1 MLIRLL
7 SADFPRS
14 RVLAVMLVLLLIAL
28 LGAPFI
34 FPGVKA
40 LNVAAKIL
48 VFIVLVAS
56 FDLLL
61 GYTGIVSF
69 AHTMFFGIG
78 AYGIAIASTHM
89 GPTWSALAVG
99 LLVSLLLSFVLALLI
114 GLFSLR
120 VKAIF
125 FAMITLAVASAFLT
139 LASQLSEFTG
149 GEDGLSFKV
158 PAVLSPSFEFAD
170 APFLGVAL
178 DGRLLCYYLLFATA
192 LVLLLA
198 MLRIVNSP
206 FGRVLQAIRENEFRA
221 EAIGYRVVV
230 YRTTSSILSALFAC
244 LAGAMLALWLRYNG
258 PDTSL
263 SFEIMMDV
271 LLIVVIG
278 GMGTVYGAAIG
289 AALFLV
295 AQSYLQD
302 LLRLGSEAASTLP
315 WLAALLSP
323 DRWLLWLGVL
333 FVLSVYYFP
342 TGIVGKLRV
351 GAATRA
357 HLRTQL
363 AAGADPSD
371 QPSKA

>member
-1 MLIRLL
+1 MLTRLL
-7 SADFPRS
+7 SNDMPRS
-14 RVLAVMLVLLLIAL
+14 RVLAALLIVLLLGLAF
-28 LGAPFI
+28 APFL

-40 LNVAAKIL
+40 LNVAAKVLI
-48 VFIVLVAS
+48 FIVLVAS

-78 AYGIAIASTHM
+78 AYGIAIATTRI
-89 GPTWSALAVG
+89 GPTWAALLVGLGSALC
-99 LLVSLLLSFVLALLI
+99 LSFVLALVI

-120 VKAIF
+120 VRAIF
-125 FAMITLAVASAFLT
+125 FAMITLAVASAFST

-149 GEDGLSFKV
+149 GEDGLTFKL
-158 PAVLSPSFEFAD
+158 PEILSPSYAFTQDE
-170 APFLGVAL
+170 FLGVML
-178 DGRLLCYYLLFATA
+178 DGRLASYYLLFVMA
-192 LVLLLA
+192 LVLLL
-198 MLRIVNSP
+198 MLLRIVNSP

-230 YRTTSSILSALFAC
+230 YRTISSILSALFAC
-244 LAGAMLALWLRYNG
+244 IAGAMLALWLRYNG

-278 GMGTVYGAAIG
+278 GMGTMYGAVIG
-289 AALFLV
+289 ATLFMV

-302 LLRLGSEAASTLP
+302 LLRLGSEATAAVP
-315 WLAALLSP
+315 WLSALLSP
-323 DRWLLWLGVL
+323 QRWLLWLGVL

-342 TGIVGKLRV
+342 SGVVGRLR
-351 GAATRA
+351 
-357 HLRTQL
+357 LRS
-363 AAGADPSD
+363 ARKSAGAGRP
-371 QPSKA
+371 

>member
-1 MLIRLL
+1 MLSRLL
-7 SADFPRS
+7 SHDLPRN
-14 RVLAVMLVLLLIAL
+14 RVLALILLAVFIGLAF
-28 LGAPFI
+28 APFL

-40 LNVAAKIL
+40 LNVAAKVLI
-48 VFIVLVAS
+48 FIVLVAA

-78 AYGIAIASTHM
+78 AYGVAMACTRF
-89 GPTWSALAVG
+89 GPTWGALALGVG
-99 LLVSLLLSFVLALLI
+99 GALALSLLLSLAV

-120 VKAIF
+120 VRAIF
-125 FAMITLAVASAFLT
+125 FAMITLAVAAAFQT
-139 LASQLSEFTG
+139 LASQLSDFTG
-149 GEDGLSFKV
+149 GEDGLTFKL
-158 PAVLSPSFEFAD
+158 PELLSPSFE
-170 APFLGVAL
+170 PFENPMLGVL
-178 DGRLLCYYLLFATA
+178 IDGKIITYYLLFGVCTA
-192 LVLLLA
+192 LVLALLR
-198 MLRIVNSP
+198 MVNSP

-230 YRTTSSILSALFAC
+230 YRTLSSVISALFAT

-278 GMGTVYGAAIG
+278 GMGTIYGALIG
-289 AALFLV
+289 SVLFLI

-302 LLRLGSEAASTLP
+302 LLKLGSEATASVPVLS
-315 WLAALLSP
+315 ALLSP

-342 TGIVGKLRV
+342 TGVVGRLR
-351 GAATRA
+351 A
-357 HLRTQL
+357 RTQAL
-363 AAGADPSD
+363 ATP
-371 QPSKA
+371 P

>member
-1 MLIRLL
+1 MFLKRLL
-7 SADFPRS
+7 SNDTPKS
-14 RVLAVMLVLLLIAL
+14 RLLALLLVALFIAL
-28 LGAPFI
+28 AFAPFI

-40 LNVAAKIL
+40 LSVAAKIL
-48 VFIVLVAS
+48 VFVVLVAS

-78 AYGIAIASTHM
+78 AYGIAISATRLGPSWGAVLLGLAAS
-89 GPTWSALAVG
+89 LAIS
-99 LLVSLLLSFVLALLI
+99 LVLSFAI

-120 VKAIF
+120 VRAIF
-125 FAMITLAVASAFLT
+125 FAMITLAVASAFQT
-139 LASQLSEFTG
+139 LASQLSDFTG
-149 GEDGLSFKV
+149 GEDGLTFKL
-158 PAVLSPSFEFAD
+158 PELISPSFEFSEE
-170 APFLGVAL
+170 PFLGVSL
-178 DGRLLCYYLLFATA
+178 DGRLLCYYLLFVAA
-192 LVLLLA
+192 AVLVLAL
-198 MLRIVNSP
+198 LRIVNSP

-230 YRTTSSILSALFAC
+230 YRTTAAVLSALFAT
-244 LAGAMLALWLRYNG
+244 LAGAMLAIWLRYNG

-263 SFEIMMDV
+263 SFEIMIDV

-278 GMGTVYGAAIG
+278 GMGTIYGAAIG
-289 AALFLV
+289 AVLFVV

-302 LLRLGSEAASTLP
+302 LLRIGNEAASGLP

-342 TGIVGKLRV
+342 TGIVGKLRAR
-351 GAATRA
+351 AAR
-357 HLRTQL
+357 
-363 AAGADPSD
+363 
-371 QPSKA
+371 

>member
-1 MLIRLL
+1 MLSRIL
-7 SADFPRS
+7 SKDFPRS
-14 RVLAVMLVLLLIAL
+14 HVLAVVLLVIL
-28 LGAPFI
+28 LGLLAAPFV

-40 LNVAAKIL
+40 LNVAAKVLI
-48 VFIVLVAS
+48 FTVLVAS

-78 AYGIAIASTHM
+78 AYGVAIATTRL
-89 GPTWSALAVG
+89 GPTWEAVLLGILLALA
-99 LLVSLLLSFVLALLI
+99 LALGLALCV

-120 VKAIF
+120 VRAIF
-125 FAMITLAVASAFLT
+125 FAMITLAVASAFQT
-139 LASQLSEFTG
+139 LASQLSDLTG
-149 GEDGLSFKV
+149 GEDGLTFKL
-158 PAVLSPSFEFAD
+158 PEWLSPSFE
-170 APFLGVAL
+170 PFENEVFGVLL
-178 DGRLLCYYLLFATA
+178 DGKILSYYLLFTVA
-192 LVLLLA
+192 VLLFLA
-198 MLRIVNSP
+198 LLRIVNSP

-230 YRTTSSILSALFAC
+230 YRTTSSVLSALFAC
-244 LAGAMLALWLRYNG
+244 LAGAMLAIWLRYNG

-278 GMGTVYGAAIG
+278 GMGTMYGAAVG
-289 AALFLV
+289 AVLFLI

-302 LLRLGSEAASTLP
+302 LLRVGSEAAAAVP

-342 TGIVGKLRV
+342 TGVVGRLR
-351 GAATRA
+351 
-357 HLRTQL
+357 
-363 AAGADPSD
+363 AGVKSG
-371 QPSKA
+371 SS

>member
-1 MLIRLL
+1 MLNRIL
-7 SADFPRS
+7 SNDLPRS
-14 RVLAVMLVLLLIAL
+14 RWLALLLAVLVLGLAFT
-28 LGAPFI
+28 PFV

-40 LNVAAKIL
+40 LNVAAKVL
-48 VFIVLVAS
+48 VFVVLVAS

-78 AYGIAIASTHM
+78 AYGIAIATTRL
-89 GPTWSALAVG
+89 GPTWEALAVG
-99 LLVSLLLSFVLALLI
+99 LGASLLLSLLLALAV

-120 VKAIF
+120 VRAIF
-125 FAMITLAVASAFLT
+125 FAMITLAVASAFQT
-139 LASQLSEFTG
+139 LASQLSELTG
-149 GEDGLSFKV
+149 GEDGLTFKV
-158 PAVLSPSFEFAD
+158 PELLSPSFEWAEE
-170 APFLGVAL
+170 PFLGVSL
-178 DGRLLCYYLLFATA
+178 DGRLICYYLLFVLAV
-192 LVLLLA
+192 VLLLA
-198 MLRIVNSP
+198 LLRIVNSP

-230 YRTTSSILSALFAC
+230 YRTVSSILSALFAC

-263 SFEIMMDV
+263 SFELMLDV

-278 GMGTVYGAAIG
+278 GMGTIYGAAIG
-289 AALFLV
+289 SALFLV

-302 LLRLGSEAASTLP
+302 LLRLGSEATASLP
-315 WLAALLSP
+315 WLSSLLSP

-342 TGIVGKLRV
+342 TGVVGRLR
-351 GAATRA
+351 AP
-357 HLRTQL
+357 
-363 AAGADPSD
+363 AGG
-371 QPSKA
+371 QKAPH

>member
-1 MLIRLL
+1 MLHRIL
-7 SADFPRS
+7 SNDLPRS
-14 RVLAVMLVLLLIAL
+14 RWLSLLLVLLVLAL
-28 LGAPFI
+28 ALTPFI
-34 FPGVKA
+34 FPGVKP
-40 LNVAAKIL
+40 LNVAAKVLI
-48 VFIVLVAS
+48 FIVLVAS

-78 AYGIAIASTHM
+78 AYGIAIATTRM
-89 GPTWSALAVG
+89 GPTWAALGVGLGGG
-99 LLVSLLLSFVLALLI
+99 LLVSLVLAWLI

-120 VKAIF
+120 VRAIF

-139 LASQLSEFTG
+139 LASQLHEFSG

-158 PAVLSPSFEFAD
+158 PAVLSPSFEFSET
-170 APFLGVAL
+170 PFLGASL
-178 DGRLLCYYLLFATA
+178 DGRLLCYYLLFGCAVG
-192 LVLLLA
+192 LFLA

-221 EAIGYRVVV
+221 ESIGYRVVV
-230 YRTTSSILSALFAC
+230 YRTISSILSALFAC
-244 LAGAMLALWLRYNG
+244 CAGAMLALWLRYNG

-278 GMGTVYGAAIG
+278 GMGTLYGSVIG
-289 AALFLV
+289 AVLFLV

-302 LLRLGSEAASTLP
+302 LLRLGSEAASALP
-315 WLAALLSP
+315 WLSALLSP
-323 DRWLLWLGVL
+323 DRWLLWLGLL

-342 TGIVGKLRV
+342 TGVVGRLR
-351 GAATRA
+351 AAA
-357 HLRTQL
+357 QRT
-363 AAGADPSD
+363 S
-371 QPSKA
+371 

>member
-1 MLIRLL
+1 MLSRIL
-7 SADFPRS
+7 SNDLPRS
-14 RVLAVMLVLLLIAL
+14 RVLAVLLVALLLAL
-28 LGAPFI
+28 AFAPFI

-40 LNVAAKIL
+40 LSVAAKVL
-48 VFIVLVAS
+48 VFVVLVAS

-78 AYGIAIASTHM
+78 AYGIAISATRL
-89 GPTWSALAVG
+89 GPSWGAVG
-99 LLVSLLLSFVLALLI
+99 LGLGAALVVSLLLALAI

-120 VKAIF
+120 VRAIF
-125 FAMITLAVASAFLT
+125 FAMITLAVASAFQT
-139 LASQLSEFTG
+139 LASQLSDFTG
-149 GEDGLSFKV
+149 GEDGLTFKL
-158 PAVLSPSFEFAD
+158 PELISPSFEFAEE
-170 APFLGVAL
+170 PFLGVSL
-178 DGRLLCYYLLFATA
+178 DGRLLCYYLLFVAA
-192 LVLLLA
+192 VVLVLAL
-198 MLRIVNSP
+198 LRIVNSP

-230 YRTTSSILSALFAC
+230 YRTVSSILSALFAT

-263 SFEIMMDV
+263 SFEIMVDV

-278 GMGTVYGAAIG
+278 GMGTIYGAAIG
-289 AALFLV
+289 AALFVV

-302 LLRLGSEAASTLP
+302 LLKLGSEAASALP

-323 DRWLLWLGVL
+323 DRWLLWLGLL

-342 TGIVGKLRV
+342 TGIVGKLR
-351 GAATRA
+351 ARA
-357 HLRTQL
+357 LR
-363 AAGADPSD
+363 
-371 QPSKA
+371 

>member
-1 MLIRLL
+1 MIARLL
-7 SADFPRS
+7 SHDLPRS
-14 RVLAVMLVLLLIAL
+14 RMLVVLLVLLLLAL
-28 LGAPFI
+28 AFAPFA

-40 LNVAAKIL
+40 LNVAAKVL
-48 VFIVLVAS
+48 VFVVLVAS

-78 AYGIAIASTHM
+78 AYGIAIACARL
-89 GPTWSALAVG
+89 GPTWQAVTLGTVGALGLSFILALA
-99 LLVSLLLSFVLALLI
+99 I

-120 VKAIF
+120 VRAIF
-125 FAMITLAVASAFLT
+125 FAMITLAVASAFQT
-139 LASQLSEFTG
+139 LAAQLSDFTG
-149 GEDGLSFKV
+149 GEDGLSFKL
-158 PAVLSPSFEFAD
+158 PELLSPSFSFSD
-170 APFLGVAL
+170 TPFMGVTL
-178 DGRLLCYYLLFATA
+178 DGRLVCYYLLFTAA

-198 MLRIVNSP
+198 LLRIVNSP

-230 YRTTSSILSALFAC
+230 YRTISSVLSALFAT
-244 LAGAMLALWLRYNG
+244 LAGVMLALWLRYNG

-278 GMGTVYGAAIG
+278 GMGTIYGAAIG
-289 AALFLV
+289 AALFVV

-302 LLRLGSEAASTLP
+302 LLQIGSEAASSVH
-315 WLAALLSP
+315 WLSALLSP

-342 TGIVGKLRV
+342 TGIVGRLRARALKT
-351 GAATRA
+351 AAPTPR
-357 HLRTQL
+357 
-363 AAGADPSD
+363 D
-371 QPSKA
+371 

>member
-1 MLIRLL
+1 MLTRLL
-7 SADFPRS
+7 SNDLPRS
-14 RVLAVMLVLLLIAL
+14 RPLAILLLLLL
-28 LGAPFI
+28 LGLALAPFL

-40 LNVAAKIL
+40 LNVAAKVLI
-48 VFIVLVAS
+48 FIVLVAS

-78 AYGIAIASTHM
+78 AYGIAIATTRM
-89 GPTWSALAVG
+89 GPTWSALGVG
-99 LLVSLLLSFVLALLI
+99 LGSSLALSFLLAMLI

-120 VKAIF
+120 VRAIF

-149 GEDGLSFKV
+149 GEDGLTFKV
-158 PAVLSPSFEFAD
+158 PEILSPSYEFMD
-170 APFLGVAL
+170 EEFLGVML
-178 DGRLLCYYLLFATA
+178 DGRLASYYLLFAMA
-192 LVLLLA
+192 LVLLLTL
-198 MLRIVNSP
+198 LRVVNSP

-230 YRTTSSILSALFAC
+230 YRTISSILSALFAC
-244 LAGAMLALWLRYNG
+244 MAGAMLALWLRYNG

-263 SFEIMMDV
+263 SFEIMIDV

-278 GMGTVYGAAIG
+278 GMGTMYGAAIG
-289 AALFLV
+289 ATLFMI

-302 LLRLGSEAASTLP
+302 LLRLGSEATAALP
-315 WLAALLSP
+315 WLSALLSP
-323 DRWLLWLGVL
+323 QRWLLWLGVL

-342 TGIVGKLRV
+342 TGVVGRMRLRSARNTSV
-351 GAATRA
+351 GER
-357 HLRTQL
+357 
-363 AAGADPSD
+363 S
-371 QPSKA
+371 

>member
-1 MLIRLL
+1 MSAARMLSGDR
-7 SADFPRS
+7 PRS
-14 RVLAVMLVLLLIAL
+14 RVLAVLLCAVVLAL
-28 LGAPFI
+28 AFAPFL

-40 LNVAAKIL
+40 LSVAAKVL

-78 AYGIAIASTHM
+78 AYGIAIASTRL
-89 GPTWSALAVG
+89 GAGWGSLAIG
-99 LLVSLLLSFVLALLI
+99 LGAALLVSLLLSFAI

-120 VKAIF
+120 VRAIF
-125 FAMITLAVASAFLT
+125 FAMITLAVAAAFQT
-139 LASQLSEFTG
+139 LASQLSDLTG
-149 GEDGLSFKV
+149 GEDGLTFRM
-158 PAVLSPSFEFAD
+158 PAMLSPSHEFA
-170 APFLGVAL
+170 AEPFLGVSL
-178 DGRLLCYYLLFATA
+178 DGRLLCYYLLFVLTVL
-192 LVLLLA
+192 LVLAL
-198 MLRIVNSP
+198 LRIVNSP

-230 YRTTSSILSALFAC
+230 YRTTAAVLSALFAT
-244 LAGAMLALWLRYNG
+244 LAGAMLAVWLRYNG

-263 SFEIMMDV
+263 SFEIMVDV

-278 GMGTVYGAAIG
+278 GMGTIYGAVLG
-289 AALFLV
+289 AALFVV

-302 LLRLGSEAASTLP
+302 LLRLGSEAASGLP

-342 TGIVGKLRV
+342 AGIVGKLR
-351 GAATRA
+351 ARST
-357 HLRTQL
+357 
-363 AAGADPSD
+363 P
-371 QPSKA
+371 